1 MRISDG
7 SSDVCSSDLYD
18 PLQDELGYLIHGAED
33 WPTLRLPKAAAAV
46 GAWAQDKLEPVIPDA
61 FDQGERPFIKPFMV
75 RMADD
80 HYEIDISR
88 ARQLL
93 DWEPRHRLKD
103 ALPAMVKALKDDPA
117 GWYKATDIPPPPVI
131 AEAAEAG
138 HEERK
143 SVG

>member
-1 MRISDG
+1 
-7 SSDVCSSDLYD
+7 
-18 PLQDELGYLIHGAED
+18 
-33 WPTLRLPKAAAAV
+33 
-46 GAWAQDKLEPVIPDA
+46 
-61 FDQGERPFIKPFMV
+61 MV

-117 GWYKATDIPPPPVI
+117 GWYKANDITPQPVI

-138 HEERK
+138 NDPEAISRHHATKNRTEHRTYRWAPDRK
-143 SVG
+143 ELRSGKEVSARVQ

>member
-1 MRISDG
+1 
-7 SSDVCSSDLYD
+7 
-18 PLQDELGYLIHGAED
+18 
-33 WPTLRLPKAAAAV
+33 
-46 GAWAQDKLEPVIPDA
+46 
-61 FDQGERPFIKPFMV
+61 MV

-80 HYEIDISR
+80 HYELDISR

-117 GWYKATDIPPPPVI
+117 GWYKANDITPPPVI

-138 HEERK
+138 HDPEAIRRHHETTIRTAPTAYPWPHFLNIGTTTFRARRGT
-143 SVG
+143 VV